1 MFEYENAGLENL
13 IIVFQSFI
21 HCLAI
26 LIKIQTFKAENV
38 ESKEEGIR
46 QSYKFLIKLSKI
58 NSLDS

>member
-26 LIKIQTFKAENV
+26 LIKIQTFKAEKCRKQRGGYTA
-38 ESKEEGIR
+38 ELQI
-46 QSYKFLIKLSKI
+46 SY
-58 NSLDS
+58 